1 MPIYLPTR
9 HLSRH
14 KAHKHSHTYSAF
26 VRAMLRHELPKNA
39 MAVYLVQDYRF
50 LDSFSRLLAAVLCN
64 AAVNLQERRF
74 GASFLALILSDENDY
89 FVQSFKALGV
99 PADERTRKKKFPDQ
113 PAADA
118 FISAMDDAA
127 DNAAQKPHVAVA
139 LLLVCEWV
147 RELAF
152 FFVCVC
158 VESRSSTTQYALA

>member
-1 MPIYLPTR
+1 
-9 HLSRH
+9 
-14 KAHKHSHTYSAF
+14 
-26 VRAMLRHELPKNA
+26 MLRHELPKNA

-152 FFVCVC
+152 FFSFFCVC